1 MSELGFGLSIEP
13 QLWALMFVMVR
24 IGAAFIA
31 APVFGAVSI
40 PVTVRVTLSGAVGVL
55 VLATHPVAAP
65 PQIFAFTTFLSLLAE
80 AMVGFSIGF
89 VLQIAFAAPLIASE
103 VIGTSM
109 GIGFASAIDPQN
121 GRSTPALGQFFSMM
135 LTLLFLSANG
145 HLLLVEMIVR
155 SYDAMPP
162 GAAWLGIAQL
172 KAIALFGGYIFAAGL
187 LLALPVGFLLL
198 CLNLVVGMLSRSA
211 PALNLFAVGLP
222 MSLAVGVVAL
232 AIAFP
237 AMGDYLVIIID
248 QALAATQNLVF
259 GHLVLG

>member
-1 MSELGFGLSIEP
+1 MLGFGLSIEP
-13 QLWALMFVMVR
+13 QLWTLVFVMVR

-40 PVTVRVTLSGAVGVL
+40 PLPVRVALSGAIGVL
-55 VLATHPVAAP
+55 VMNTHTVVAPPSVFALAT
-65 PQIFAFTTFLSLLAE
+65 ILSVGAE
-80 AMVGFSIGF
+80 ALVGLALGF
-89 VLQIAFAAPLIASE
+89 VLQIAFAAPLVASE
-103 VIGTSM
+103 LIGTSM

-121 GRSTPALGQFFSMM
+121 GASTPALGQFLSIL
-135 LTLLFLSANG
+135 LTLLFLSADG
-145 HLLLVEMIVR
+145 HLMLVELLVR

-162 GAAWLGIAQL
+162 GAAWMGAARLKGIAV
-172 KAIALFGGYIFAAGL
+172 FGGYAFLAGL

-222 MSLAVGVVAL
+222 ASLAVGVIGL

-237 AMGDYLVIIID
+237 AMGDYMLVIVREG
-248 QALAATQNLVF
+248 LNAADRLVI
-259 GHLVLG
+259 G